1 MTLTNE
7 ENQIQKFL
15 SDTIVQ
21 DDINILRDLIA
32 IKSIFAQKVGLNDLS
47 SYLGEVFRKAG
58 AEVIIDDSYSA
69 PFIVAN
75 FKSSKV
81 DAKRIIFYN
90 HYDTVPADEVEQWTE
105 DPFTLSLRYGKMYGR
120 GVDDDKG
127 HITARLSAVKKYLSR
142 HKGELPLDI
151 TFIVEGAEESASVG
165 LDYYLEKY
173 QEQLQGADLIVW
185 EDGPKNPKG
194 QLEIAGGNK
203 GIVTFDLS
211 VSSADVDIHSSFGGV
226 VDSSTWYLIQA
237 LNTLRDNKGH
247 ILVEG
252 IYDKVIPPTKREL
265 ELVEK
270 YSYRSAKALEGAYQ
284 LVLPSLAD
292 SHKTFLRKLY
302 FEPSIAI
309 EGITSGY
316 QGEGVKT
323 ILPAYAKCK
332 AEVMLVPGLTPKGV
346 LDSIQNHLKE
356 NGFKDIEL
364 TYTLGEMSYRS
375 DMSAPS
381 ILKVV
386 DLAEQFYPEGISLL
400 PTSPGTG
407 PMYLVHQA
415 LRAPIAAIG
424 IGHANS
430 RDHGVDENV
439 SIADYYTHIELVEA
453 LIESYE

>member
-1 MTLTNE
+1 MTLTKE

-32 IKSIFAQKVGLNDLS
+32 IKSIFAQKVGLNDLA

-173 QEQLQGADLIVW
+173 QEQL
-185 EDGPKNPKG
+185 
-194 QLEIAGGNK
+194 
-203 GIVTFDLS
+203 
-211 VSSADVDIHSSFGGV
+211 
-226 VDSSTWYLIQA
+226 
-237 LNTLRDNKGH
+237 
-247 ILVEG
+247 
-252 IYDKVIPPTKREL
+252 
-265 ELVEK
+265 
-270 YSYRSAKALEGAYQ
+270 
-284 LVLPSLAD
+284 
-292 SHKTFLRKLY
+292 
-302 FEPSIAI
+302 
-309 EGITSGY
+309 
-316 QGEGVKT
+316 
-323 ILPAYAKCK
+323 
-332 AEVMLVPGLTPKGV
+332 
-346 LDSIQNHLKE
+346 
-356 NGFKDIEL
+356 
-364 TYTLGEMSYRS
+364 
-375 DMSAPS
+375 
-381 ILKVV
+381 
-386 DLAEQFYPEGISLL
+386 
-400 PTSPGTG
+400 
-407 PMYLVHQA
+407 
-415 LRAPIAAIG
+415 
-424 IGHANS
+424 
-430 RDHGVDENV
+430 
-439 SIADYYTHIELVEA
+439 
-453 LIESYE
+453 